1 MECGRVQIKWNNTLR
16 FSDKM
21 TNRNDINIGDCF
33 IRPPMGGR
41 SRSIW
46 RVVSIEG
53 NECRADLY
61 DFGEQGIYCYRS
73 EPFSL
78 RRVSTL
84 IPVPKEHFER
94 VEKYY
99 DNALASARNILASA
113 QKWKSEDVKFGTCL
127 YSEETGYQGVMKLI
141 AQSGDN
147 GMLAEYIHVSTKSFS
162 RETIRPGIISLSQ
175 YEDDESK
182 MAIET
187 EVYDKLLKI
196 MNLYFTTIQTLVN
209 HALTEAQKTR

>member
-1 MECGRVQIKWNNTLR
+1 MA
-16 FSDKM
+16 
-21 TNRNDINIGDCF
+21 NRNEVNIGDCF
-33 IRPPMGGR
+33 VRPPMGGR

-46 RVVSIEG
+46 RVVKIEG
-53 NECRADLY
+53 NECRSDLY
-61 DFGEQGIYCYRS
+61 DFGEQGIYCYRA

-78 RRVSTL
+78 RRVLTL

-94 VEKYY
+94 VERYY
-99 DNALASARNILASA
+99 DNALASARGILASA
-113 QKWKSEDVKFGTCL
+113 QKWKSPHVEFGTCL

-141 AQSGDN
+141 EQSGDN
-147 GMLAEYIHVSTKSFS
+147 GMLAEYIHVSEKSFS

-187 EVYDKLLKI
+187 EVYDKLLKV
-196 MNLYFTTIQTLVN
+196 MNLYFTSIQTVVN
-209 HALTEAQKTR
+209 HALTEAQKKR

>member
-1 MECGRVQIKWNNTLR
+1 MNKNQV
-16 FSDKM
+16 
-21 TNRNDINIGDCF
+21 NIGDCF

-46 RVVSIEG
+46 HVVSIKE
-53 NECRADLY
+53 NECQADLY
-61 DFGEQGIYCYRS
+61 DFGEQGIYCYRAES
-73 EPFSL
+73 FSL

-84 IPVPKEHFER
+84 IPVPKEYFER
-94 VEKYY
+94 VERFY
-99 DNALASARNILASA
+99 DNALISARKILSES
-113 QKWKSEDVKFGTCL
+113 KRWKSQHVEFGTCL

-147 GMLAEYIHVSTKSFS
+147 GMLAEYIHVSQNSFS

-182 MAIET
+182 MAIDT
-187 EVYDKLLKI
+187 EVYDKLLKV
-196 MNLYFTTIQTLVN
+196 MNLSFTAIQTLVN
-209 HALTEAQKTR
+209 HALADVNKSKADTDSIRTI

>member
-1 MECGRVQIKWNNTLR
+1 MA
-16 FSDKM
+16 
-21 TNRNDINIGDCF
+21 NRNEVNIGDCF
-33 IRPPMGGR
+33 VRPPMGGR

-46 RVVSIEG
+46 RVVKIEG

-61 DFGEQGIYCYRS
+61 DFGEQGIYCYRA

-78 RRVSTL
+78 RRVLTL
-84 IPVPKEHFER
+84 IPVQKEHFER
-94 VEKYY
+94 VERYY
-99 DNALASARNILASA
+99 DNALASVRGILASA
-113 QKWKSEDVKFGTCL
+113 QKWKSPHVEFGTCL

-141 AQSGDN
+141 EQSGDN
-147 GMLAEYIHVSTKSFS
+147 GMLAEYIHVSGKSFS

-187 EVYDKLLKI
+187 EVYDKLLKV
-196 MNLYFTTIQTLVN
+196 MNLYFTSIQTVVN
-209 HALTEAQKTR
+209 HALTEAQKKR

>member
-1 MECGRVQIKWNNTLR
+1 MI
-16 FSDKM
+16 
-21 TNRNDINIGDCF
+21 NRNDIHIGDCF

-46 RVVSIEG
+46 RVVSIEE

-99 DNALASARNILASA
+99 GNALASARNILATA
-113 QKWKSEDVKFGTCL
+113 QKWKSPNVEFGTCL

-147 GMLAEYIHVSTKSFS
+147 GMLAEYIHVSAKSFS

-209 HALTEAQKTR
+209 HALTEAQKT